1 MKSQI
6 DLIDRMARLMDS
18 IENNTVS
25 AEKAGAMIKAADV
38 VVQVMKTEAAVYAAS
53 RGALMPTFT
62 RLEAGLPHDPEE
74 AEQERERQRIAA
86 EKQERQRRLGRA

>member
-6 DLIDRMARLMDS
+6 DLIDRMARPMDS

-62 RLEAGLPHDPEE
+62 RLEEGLPHDPEE
-74 AEQERERQRIAA
+74 AEQQRERQRIAA

>member
-1 MKSQI
+1 MKSQT

-18 IENNTVS
+18 IENDTVS

>member
-18 IENNTVS
+18 IENDTVS

-74 AEQERERQRIAA
+74 AEQQRERQRIAA